1 MKNKIK
7 EQIILDG
14 AQGEGGGQILRSA
27 LTLSVITGTPFRI
40 ENIRAG
46 RAKSGLLRQHLTAV
60 NAAAEISGAQ
70 VEGAQLGS
78 GTLSFQPGRIRGGD
92 YRFNIGS
99 AGSCTLVLQTV
110 LPALWFADAPSR
122 VEISGGTHNQSASP
136 ADFLIRAWTPLLA
149 GMGVSQRIELLRH
162 GFYPAGGGRLLA
174 EVQPSGQLLPLHVNE
189 RGVLRELRAEALC
202 AAVPL
207 DVARREL
214 QLLRQHLPQ
223 ISGCYREIPAREG
236 PGNVMLVEVESDG
249 LTELFC
255 AFGERGL
262 PAEAVAEKVLTQVQA
277 YLDSGA
283 AVGEYLTDQL
293 LLPLALAG
301 GGSFEAQLLSSHSM
315 TNIAVIERF
324 LPVNFTADAV
334 TGGGVRVAA
343 HPI

>member
-1 MKNKIK
+1 MKP
-7 EQIILDG
+7 IILNG

-27 LTLSVITGTPFRI
+27 LTLSMITGTPFHI

-46 RAKSGLLRQHLTAV
+46 RARAGLLRQHLAAV
-60 NAAAEISGAQ
+60 NAAAQISGAQ

-78 GTLSFQPGRIRGGD
+78 TELSFQPGKIRGGD
-92 YRFNIGS
+92 YRFGIGS

-122 VEISGGTHNQSASP
+122 VEVSGGTHNQSAPP
-136 ADFLIRAWTPLLA
+136 ADFLIRAWSPLLA
-149 GMGVSQRIELLRH
+149 RMGVNQRIELQRH
-162 GFYPAGGGRLLA
+162 GFYPAGGGRLVA
-174 EVQPSGQLLPLHVNE
+174 EVQPVASLQPLQLNE
-189 RGVLRELRAEALC
+189 RGALRALRAEALC

-207 DVARREL
+207 HVARREL
-214 QLLRQHLPQ
+214 ELLQQRLPQ
-223 ISGCYREIPAREG
+223 IAGSYREIPAREG
-236 PGNVMLVEVESDG
+236 PGHVLLIEAESDG

-262 PAEAVAEKVLTQVQA
+262 PAESVAERALAQVQC

-283 AVGEYLTDQL
+283 AVGEYLADQL

-301 GGSFEAQLLSSHSM
+301 GGSFQTQVLSSHLS

-324 LPVNFTADAV
+324 LPVSIETGAMADGGARV
-334 TGGGVRVAA
+334 TIHCAA
-343 HPI
+343 Q